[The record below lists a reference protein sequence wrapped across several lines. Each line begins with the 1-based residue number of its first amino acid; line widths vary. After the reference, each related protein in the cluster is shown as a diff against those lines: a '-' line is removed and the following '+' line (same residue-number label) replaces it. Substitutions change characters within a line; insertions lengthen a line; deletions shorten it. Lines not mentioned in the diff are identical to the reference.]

1 MKHSLVELV
10 DVIIRQIQERPE
22 ALPSEKGIRS
32 WLSSKGYNKREIDA
46 AMKMVRPRF
55 AEVPKRG
62 FEGGQ
67 SAARLLTVYEECKL
81 TPEARSALARL
92 EVYGLLSPYER
103 ETILDHLNHYEGEV
117 GLEELDYLLSWMVC
131 SNRDVEFQQTFYGVF
146 ENKGVT
152 LH

>member
-10 DVIIRQIQERPE
+10 DVIIRRIQERPE

-32 WLSSKGYNKREIDA
+32 WLSSKGYNKSEIDA
-46 AMKMVRPRF
+46 ALKLVRPRV
-55 AEVPKRG
+55 AEVVPC

-67 SAARLLTVYEECKL
+67 TTARMLTVYEECKL
-81 TPEARSALARL
+81 SPEARSALARL
-92 EVYGLLSPYER
+92 EVYGLLAPYER
-103 ETILDHLNHYEGEV
+103 EMILDHLNHYEGEV

-131 SNRDVEFQQTFYGVF
+131 TSHDVEFQQLFYNIF
-146 ENKGVT
+146 EGKGET